1 VFLLAHLSLWEKEN
15 SKMSRKKIDKTKHH
29 LIYSPSYQ
37 SDLSVLG
44 SAVSFAQDRGARVL
58 EQLSKEHGISPLAY
72 LKPKMA
78 TYKEVKLA
86 HCPCYVASL
95 KKPATWAE
103 TFGLTNVLPDNENSR
118 AILTKLLNEYRLKSG
133 GTILAARLA
142 LEHKLAANLGAGYH
156 HAHKHSGDGFCV
168 LNDIAIAIK
177 SLQAEKKVERV
188 MVVDTDF
195 HQGNGTASIFKGDRS
210 VFILDIYAQEA
221 WPYKK
226 EPCSLAVPIRSS
238 ETGLYLDKVK
248 AALDKALSKFKPD
261 LVIFVQGADTWEHG
275 VLNRG
280 EGFTL
285 PLSVVQTKD
294 ELVIDTFVARG
305 IPLALVFAGGYG
317 DRAWEGHY
325 HGVKHLLFR
334 AGALTEK

>member
-1 VFLLAHLSLWEKEN
+1 
-15 SKMSRKKIDKTKHH
+15 MSKKIKNH
-29 LIYSPSYQ
+29 LVYSPSYQ

-44 SAVSFAQDRGARVL
+44 SSIAFAQDRGARVL
-58 EQLSKEHGISPLAY
+58 DQLAKELTGNSPLIY
-72 LKPKMA
+72 QKPRMVSL
-78 TYKEVKLA
+78 KEVKLA
-86 HCPCYVASL
+86 HCPCYVDRL

-103 TFGLTNVLPDNENSR
+103 TFGLSNVLPDNDTTR

-133 GTILAARLA
+133 GTLLAARLA
-142 LEHKLAANLGAGYH
+142 LQHKLAANLGAGYH
-156 HAHKHSGDGFCV
+156 HAHRASGDGFCI

-177 SLQAEKKVERV
+177 TLQAEKKVERV

-195 HQGNGTASIFKGDRS
+195 HHGNGTASIFKGDRS
-210 VFILDIYAQEA
+210 VFTLDVYAKEA
-221 WPYKK
+221 WPFKK
-226 EPCSLAVPIRSS
+226 EPCSLAVAVSS
-238 ETGLYLDKVK
+238 SDAGRYLEKLK
-248 AALDKALSKFKPD
+248 AALDKALTKFKPD
-261 LVIFVQGADTWEHG
+261 LVVFVQGADTWEMS

-285 PLSVVQTKD
+285 PLSVVQAKD
-294 ELVIDTFVARG
+294 ELVIDTFAALG

-334 AGALTEK
+334 AGALTAG